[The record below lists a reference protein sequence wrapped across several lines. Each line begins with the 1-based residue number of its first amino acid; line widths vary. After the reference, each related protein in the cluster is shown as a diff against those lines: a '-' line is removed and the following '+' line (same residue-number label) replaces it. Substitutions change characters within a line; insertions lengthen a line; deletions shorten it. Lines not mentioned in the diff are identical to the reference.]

1 MKGHLSGY
9 PIWKDLTTVPVVQR
23 PDVTYIEPMGSSY
36 NYRGAFRVKPDGTV
50 AITPDADPLEVQA
63 ILEHKARLA
72 GLDEHHPTSGECW

>member
-1 MKGHLSGY
+1 
-9 PIWKDLTTVPVVQR
+9 
-23 PDVTYIEPMGSSY
+23 MGSSD